1 MDLHL
6 FNLEREDEG
15 LLFTYWGNA
24 LLHTPRQKEDDST
37 SGKHEESLSSQ
48 CQQMLEGGAVHT
60 GGARSS
66 HEAYH
71 CKSRYV
77 CGELGGNA

>member
-37 SGKHEESLSSQ
+37 SGKHEESLSYNVSK
-48 CQQMLEGGAVHT
+48 
-60 GGARSS
+60 
-66 HEAYH
+66 Y
-71 CKSRYV
+71 SRVALYTQVAIDPLTKHIIAKVDMYV
-77 CGELGGNA
+77 AN